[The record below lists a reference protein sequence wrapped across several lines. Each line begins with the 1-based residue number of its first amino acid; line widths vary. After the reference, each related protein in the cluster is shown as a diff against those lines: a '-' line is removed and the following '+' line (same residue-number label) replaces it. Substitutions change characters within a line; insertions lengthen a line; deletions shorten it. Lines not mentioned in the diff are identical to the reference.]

1 MGTLRFEVEGRRIGE
16 GCPVY
21 IVAEISANHG
31 QIFTRAVS
39 LIKEAKKCGADAVKF
54 QTYTP
59 DTLTLDEDNK
69 YFRIDHPRWRG
80 KTLHQLYEKAFTP
93 WKWFKLLKRVADDAG
108 IVFFSTAFDTTSVEF
123 LEGLDVPIHKI
134 SSFELVDLALIGYA
148 AKTGKA
154 LMLSTGMA
162 SLSEIGEAVAVA
174 RKAGAKNVCLLKCV
188 SCYPARPEE
197 MNLKTIPDMKKRF
210 GCPVGLSDHTL
221 GIGTSVAAV
230 ALGAQVIE
238 KHFTLSRRLKTP
250 DSFFSIEPRELKE
263 LVDNVRMAEKALGRV
278 QYGLTHDEKKSRVF
292 RRSLFAVKDMKKGDV
307 FTGDNVRSIR
317 PGYGLRPR
325 YLDRV
330 IGKRARVDI
339 ARGTPLAWRHVG
351 KKQGGGAGKKAYD
364 APFPKHGV
372 VHTTGSVC

>member
-31 QIFTRAVS
+31 QSFTRAVS

-69 YFRIDHPRWRG
+69 YFRIDHPRWGG

-93 WKWFKLLKRVADDAG
+93 WKWFKSLKRVADDAG
-108 IVFFSTAFDTTSVEF
+108 IAFFSTAFDATSVDF
-123 LEGLDVPIHKI
+123 LEGLGVPIHKI
-134 SSFELVDLALIGYA
+134 SSFELVDPALIKYA

-154 LMLSTGMA
+154 LMLSAGMA
-162 SLSEIGEAVAVA
+162 SLPEIGEAVAVA
-174 RKAGAKNVCLLKCV
+174 RKAGAMNVCLLKCV

-278 QYGLTHDEKKSRVF
+278 HYGLTEDEKKSRVF
-292 RRSLFAVKDMKKGDV
+292 RRSLFAVTDVKKGDV

-317 PGYGLRPR
+317 PGHGLLPR

-351 KKQGGGAGKKAYD
+351 KK
-364 APFPKHGV
+364 
-372 VHTTGSVC
+372 